1 MQIHNNNINPKSNLT
16 AQSLT
21 PTKNPELADM
31 RKMQDY
37 QKIGVLRRALNNI
50 ANAFR
55 AIGESVTQANS
66 GKPISMS
73 ISVKNLGIASN
84 PAPARSEPLNDAGV
98 ENLKNHVT
106 NLALDKKQALVDSA
120 VKDVANGGHNLLK
133 LLNRNPDLFK
143 TVVDAGG
150 EALLHAMD
158 THSAKIPTKLLSEV
172 LSEVSDH
179 MPKYIRDQ
187 CVTEGDYGA
196 LTADFDK
203 GATKIAGFFEMGVMS
218 LHEAL
223 ESVKTLISS
232 DIDGAM
238 VKTGKDDMGEIF
250 GGIREIV
257 GTHGG
262 AELRDG
268 LAIRKQFEAMSRP
281 GEIAGGVLDGLNS
294 GGSLEDKEF
303 RDSVNQALTAVGISL
318 QFTGEE
324 PNDTSVQKA
333 LKVISKQTGAGSG
346 GDAMI
351 FNRLTMP
358 ELKELKAM
366 ALLPDGQT
374 QIEARL
380 NSYSGA
386 TPEAATAIATACM
399 KTFPLKP
406 DQWVAVEEL
415 HEQLKTSSP
424 QSLESE
430 KVIQQDVKSMFP
442 GGDKGLVKAFEA
454 NPALF
459 GTLKDPMS
467 KPVERCIRAFVSDPK
482 NDISPQRAMSIFK
495 ALNEGNVSNGK
506 PPTLSEIATDYAL
519 KTSESGDSIDFKKL
533 SMTIDSLVRFGLD
546 MDAVGETLLQSSRMG
561 QDNLQPFTE
570 DSAGYLLAAK
580 AILSEH
586 SSPETKRL
594 MAISDSFKYLA
605 TKAGDER
612 EFLEQ
617 FSVNTESE
625 FLVKVKDS
633 RLIDAAKQKGIKM
646 PENVA
651 EVDARRAELKTSV
664 VTTLEISAALKS
676 ITVSSLSTIDGLI
689 SSPQDLTAQLRQ
701 QITLDAYAPA
711 DSALEHLATAKVS
724 DIALAHLAKA
734 CIETT
739 PKRIGTLKAETIGH
753 MDTFRSQYNPE
764 ISTEEMVGFIQRGAE
779 LFQRIQSG
787 TAPEHSSFHDVLSVS
802 WFTTTSAM
810 DNGQKVFEGSF
821 RFADENGKVD
831 AFLKGFQ
838 NNEARFGAGLPKSST
853 EPYQRFSTHYNKTSV
868 SGETLWGSD
877 KQMGIESYET
887 RAMFPGGMNCLLWNQ
902 IQSPG
907 SDKKEIFI
915 KFEEKGLPYPGTKNL
930 DKLFS
935 NPNLSIGQKVGAVF
949 RDLGRCFAHFTNFAH
964 GRGETGKV
972 TDTIWKEHTKTA
984 PTLEKMFKD
993 TMQSIA
999 KNEGLPKEVRAE
1011 AKTHLAG
1018 LKDKTEFLG
1027 SMEAAMQS
1035 IADKIVE
1042 SAEMPESKASEL
1054 KTTILDTV
1062 QAFKL
1067 GFKAFMATG
1076 GHESQGLIRKGNEV
1090 HINPFAKAGASA
1102 SAPASAPI
1110 EKPNVSKV
1118 ALNKLVK
1125 QLDSRLNMF
1134 GGIVNARQKKFS
1146 PAEYTARKLDKLE
1159 NLVTNIQKEVNADR
1173 LTWNKETQ
1181 TLAIEM
1187 VSQKLEQYIGQLD
1200 RMSGSNPE
1208 LKTELMKQASV
1219 LLDKIDKVIVPA
1231 AQFERLTPKGDIS
1244 RIAAPTI
1251 YDGDATAPNS
1261 LEIGNKNYA
1270 IGELIGHGGS
1280 GNVYRC
1286 DGKENGEKGVV
1297 KVMLLTDSIGTLEAL
1312 AEVYT
1317 SQQFAGHSH
1326 IMSPSSVAIT
1336 ELDENDM
1343 RYLAL
1348 VMPEADQ
1355 GDMENVVKKLADKPL
1370 AEQTPVFLKLLTDA
1384 ADGLVEMHRKGFAH
1398 RDIKPGNIFVKT
1410 GLDSEPIGM
1419 LGDLG
1424 LAQDISKFD
1433 SLKMGGTEPYMPTDQ
1448 KVSLSVDS
1456 YAFGM
1461 MAFQLL
1467 SGGSFPFLANKED
1480 AYDGIFAPPAMPD
1493 TAVLRER
1500 IDARIPNASY
1510 AVKSLIK
1517 NSLSAVPADRP
1528 TMREWRDALSGP
1540 SAKGREEIAEMT
1552 AHIQRGN
1559 AEDMKTE
1566 TDVVKLGADFF
1577 RAMPKMEVT
1586 LPGGLRIAGTDAG
1599 GAKAFLTKLF
1609 NQDSKISE
1617 STQAALAAM
1626 PLNDMND
1633 MARIIRLIPKDA
1645 MTYSLIKMTNQSML
1659 AELNGHMA
1667 QDFQGD
1673 VSAFSFERGSDRRIN
1688 LDISDVNKPKVT
1700 VNQTYDYKTNPAS
1713 ETPDFSVSTSLSVQH
1728 DLGTGQVGSSVEFK
1742 SIHTPTANASLKAV
1756 QDHFKALGAIV
1767 G

>member
-1 MQIHNNNINPKSNLT
+1 MAVPILGNHDARPLHAPGAKAVTSVEIPKLRGM
-16 AQSLT
+16 AKVQDSLSIVKRALHSIANT
-21 PTKNPELADM
+21 
-31 RKMQDY
+31 
-37 QKIGVLRRALNNI
+37 LRRIGASENH
-50 ANAFR
+50 AR
-55 AIGESVTQANS
+55 ARDVNPIRPEISDVLTVESPS
-66 GKPISMS
+66 SSKP
-73 ISVKNLGIASN
+73 
-84 PAPARSEPLNDAGV
+84 
-98 ENLKNHVT
+98 
-106 NLALDKKQALVDSA
+106 
-120 VKDVANGGHNLLK
+120 
-133 LLNRNPDLFK
+133 
-143 TVVDAGG
+143 
-150 EALLHAMD
+150 
-158 THSAKIPTKLLSEV
+158 
-172 LSEVSDH
+172 
-179 MPKYIRDQ
+179 
-187 CVTEGDYGA
+187 
-196 LTADFDK
+196 
-203 GATKIAGFFEMGVMS
+203 
-218 LHEAL
+218 
-223 ESVKTLISS
+223 
-232 DIDGAM
+232 
-238 VKTGKDDMGEIF
+238 
-250 GGIREIV
+250 
-257 GTHGG
+257 
-262 AELRDG
+262 
-268 LAIRKQFEAMSRP
+268 
-281 GEIAGGVLDGLNS
+281 
-294 GGSLEDKEF
+294 
-303 RDSVNQALTAVGISL
+303 
-318 QFTGEE
+318 
-324 PNDTSVQKA
+324 
-333 LKVISKQTGAGSG
+333 QT
-346 GDAMI
+346 
-351 FNRLTMP
+351 
-358 ELKELKAM
+358 
-366 ALLPDGQT
+366 
-374 QIEARL
+374 
-380 NSYSGA
+380 
-386 TPEAATAIATACM
+386 
-399 KTFPLKP
+399 
-406 DQWVAVEEL
+406 WVAVEEL

-424 QSLESE
+424 KALESE
-430 KVIQQDVKSMFP
+430 KVIQQGVKSMFP
-442 GGDKGLVKAFEA
+442 GGDKGLVKALEA

-482 NDISPQRAMSIFK
+482 NEISPKRAMSIFK
-495 ALNEGNVSNGK
+495 ALNEGSVSNGK

-533 SMTIDSLVRFGLD
+533 SMTIDSLVHAGLD
-546 MDAVGETLLQSSRMG
+546 MDAVGEIIIQSVRMG
-561 QDNLQPFTE
+561 TDTLQPLTE
-570 DSAGYLLAAK
+570 DPAGYILAAK
-580 AILSEH
+580 AILIEH

-594 MAISDSFKYLA
+594 MAISDSFKELA

-617 FSVNTESE
+617 FSVKTETE
-625 FLVKVKDS
+625 LLVKVKDS

-689 SSPQDLTAQLRQ
+689 SSPQDLTAQLRK

-711 DSALEHLATAKVS
+711 DSSLEHLATAKVR

-853 EPYQRFSTHYNKTSV
+853 EPYQRFSTHYNKTAV

-915 KFEEKGLPYPGTKNL
+915 KFEEKGLPYPGTNNRN
-930 DKLFS
+930 KLFS

-949 RDLGRCFAHFTNFAH
+949 RDLGRCFAHCTNFAH

-1118 ALNKLVK
+1118 AVNKLVK
-1125 QLDSRLNMF
+1125 QLDSRLDIF
-1134 GGIVNARQKKFS
+1134 RRIGNAFQKKFN
-1146 PAEYTARKLDKLE
+1146 PEQYTARKLDKMTR
-1159 NLVTNIQKEVNADR
+1159 LVDTIQTEVNANR
-1173 LTWNKETQ
+1173 LEWSAETQ

-1187 VSQKLEQYIGQLD
+1187 VSQKLQQYIGQLD
-1200 RMSGSNPE
+1200 AMSGSNSE
-1208 LKTELMKQASV
+1208 LKTELMKQAAV
-1219 LLDKIDKVIVPA
+1219 LLDKIDKVVVPES
-1231 AQFERLTPKGDIS
+1231 QFESLTPEGVFTADRMDIGDQ
-1244 RIAAPTI
+1244 
-1251 YDGDATAPNS
+1251 G
-1261 LEIGNKNYA
+1261 YA
-1270 IGELIGHGGS
+1270 IGEEIGNGAFGK
-1280 GNVYRC
+1280 VYRC
-1286 DGKENGEKGVV
+1286 VNEETGEKGVV
-1297 KVMLLTDSIGTLEAL
+1297 KFIMVSDMTVSTIEAL
-1312 AEVYT
+1312 REVYT
-1317 SQQFAGHSH
+1317 NQQFSGHKH
-1326 IMSPSSVAIT
+1326 IIAPSAVAIT
-1336 ELDENDM
+1336 AIDNDDIQK
-1343 RYLAL
+1343 LAI

-1355 GDMENVVKKLADKPL
+1355 GDMENVVERLADKSP
-1370 AEQTPVFLKLLTDA
+1370 AERTPVLLKLLTDS

-1398 RDIKPGNIFVKT
+1398 RDIKPGNIFVNT
-1410 GLDSEPIGM
+1410 GSEGEPVGM

-1424 LAQDISKFD
+1424 TANHKSEFD
-1433 SLKMGGTEPYMPTDQ
+1433 SLGMVGSYPYMPADDT
-1448 KVSLSVDS
+1448 VGLSVDS

-1461 MAFQLL
+1461 MTFQLL
-1467 SGGSFPFLANKED
+1467 SGGSFPFLETPREIGVNT
-1480 AYDGIFAPPAMPD
+1480 PTLPALPE
-1493 TAVLRER
+1493 LRER
-1500 IDARIPNASY
+1500 IDAGLPNASY
-1510 AVKSLIK
+1510 AVKSLIEK
-1517 NSLSAVPADRP
+1517 SLSAVPENRP
-1528 TMREWRDALSGP
+1528 TMLEWRDALSGP
-1540 SAKGREEIAEMT
+1540 SAKGRKEIAEMT
-1552 AHIQRGN
+1552 AHIQSGN
-1559 AEDMKTE
+1559 AEDMNKE
-1566 TDVVKLGADFF
+1566 TNVDQLGADFF
-1577 RAMPKMEVT
+1577 RAMPKMAFT

-1609 NQDSKISE
+1609 NQDSKILE
-1617 STQAALAAM
+1617 STKASLIAM
-1626 PLNDMND
+1626 PLSDMND
-1633 MARIIRLIPKDA
+1633 MASIVALIPKDS
-1645 MTYSLIKMTNQSML
+1645 MTYSIIKMTHQSML

-1667 QDFQGD
+1667 QDFQKD
-1673 VSAFSFERGSDRRIN
+1673 VSAFSFERGAARRIN
-1688 LDISDVNKPKVT
+1688 FDLSDLNKPKVT
-1700 VNQTYDYKTNPAS
+1700 VNQIYDYKTNPES
-1713 ETPDFSVSTSLSVQH
+1713 ETADFSVSTGLGVQY
-1728 DLGTGQVGSSVEFK
+1728 DLLTGQVDSSVEFK
-1742 SIHTPTANASLKAV
+1742 GFHMFTPQESLKQV
-1756 QDHFKALGAIV
+1756 QDHFRSLGAIV
-1767 G
+1767 E

>member
-1 MQIHNNNINPKSNLT
+1 MYSVDIFESTGDFIMTNPIQGNNNLPNLY
-16 AQSLT
+16 T
-21 PTKNPELADM
+21 PASKASSSVTNPEITGMEKAPKTGLV
-31 RKMQDY
+31 KLLQT
-37 QKIGVLRRALNNI
+37 I

-55 AIGESVTQANS
+55 SIGESVTQANS
-66 GKPISMS
+66 GKAISMS

-84 PAPARSEPLNDAGV
+84 PARSEPLNETGV
-98 ENLKNHVT
+98 KNLKDHVT
-106 NLALDKKQALVDSA
+106 SMTPEKRQPLVDSA

-133 LLNRNPDLFK
+133 LLNRNPDIFK
-143 TVVDAGG
+143 IVVESGG
-150 EALLHAMD
+150 NRLIEAMD
-158 THSAKIPTKLLSEV
+158 THSDKIPHKLLSA
-172 LSEVSDH
+172 VSDH

-223 ESVKTLISS
+223 ESIKTLISS

-238 VKTGKDDMGEIF
+238 VKTGKDDIGEIF

-294 GGSLEDKEF
+294 GGSLEDKDF

-318 QFTGEE
+318 KFTEDRALDGGI
-324 PNDTSVQKA
+324 KLA
-333 LKVISKQTGAGSG
+333 LKNISKQTGAGSG

-351 FNRLTMP
+351 FNRLNMP

-380 NSYSGA
+380 NSYSGS
-386 TPEAATAIATACM
+386 TPEAATAIATACI
-399 KTFPLKP
+399 KTFPIKP

-415 HEQLKTSSP
+415 HELLKRDFP
-424 QSLESE
+424 QALASE
-430 KVIQQDVKSMFP
+430 KDIQQRVKSMFP
-442 GGDKGLVKAFEA
+442 GGGGGLVKALEA

-467 KPVERCIRAFVSDPK
+467 KPVERCIRGVVSDPNNRIPPEK
-482 NDISPQRAMSIFK
+482 AMSIFK
-495 ALNEGNVSNGK
+495 ALNEGNISNGK

-519 KTSESGDSIDFKKL
+519 KTSVSGDSIDFKKL
-533 SMTIDSLVRFGLD
+533 SNTTDSLVRLGLD
-546 MDAVGETLLQSSRMG
+546 MDAVGEIIIQSVRMG
-561 QDNLQPFTE
+561 TDNLQPLTE
-570 DSAGYLLAAK
+570 DPAGYILAAK
-580 AILSEH
+580 AILIEH

-594 MAISDSFKYLA
+594 MAISDSFKELA

-612 EFLEQ
+612 EFLEG
-617 FSVNTESE
+617 VIDARILDPATDATAPE
-625 FLVKVKDS
+625 FLDKAQKLNDVA
-633 RLIDAAKQKGIKM
+633 RQKGIEM
-646 PENVA
+646 PKTVTEA
-651 EVDARRAELKTSV
+651 ESRRSELKTSV
-664 VTTLEISAALKS
+664 VTTLEISKALKS

-689 SSPQDLTAQLRQ
+689 SSPEELMAQLRQ
-701 QITLDAYAPA
+701 QLDLNSY
-711 DSALEHLATAKVS
+711 DKVTVT
-724 DIALAHLAKA
+724 DIALKHLTKA

-739 PKRIGTLKAETIGH
+739 PNPIGILKAETIVH
-753 MDTFRSQYNPE
+753 MDT
-764 ISTEEMVGFIQRGAE
+764 
-779 LFQRIQSG
+779 
-787 TAPEHSSFHDVLSVS
+787 
-802 WFTTTSAM
+802 
-810 DNGQKVFEGSF
+810 
-821 RFADENGKVD
+821 
-831 AFLKGFQ
+831 
-838 NNEARFGAGLPKSST
+838 
-853 EPYQRFSTHYNKTSV
+853 
-868 SGETLWGSD
+868 
-877 KQMGIESYET
+877 
-887 RAMFPGGMNCLLWNQ
+887 
-902 IQSPG
+902 
-907 SDKKEIFI
+907 
-915 KFEEKGLPYPGTKNL
+915 
-930 DKLFS
+930 
-935 NPNLSIGQKVGAVF
+935 
-949 RDLGRCFAHFTNFAH
+949 
-964 GRGETGKV
+964 
-972 TDTIWKEHTKTA
+972 
-984 PTLEKMFKD
+984 
-993 TMQSIA
+993 
-999 KNEGLPKEVRAE
+999 
-1011 AKTHLAG
+1011 
-1018 LKDKTEFLG
+1018 
-1027 SMEAAMQS
+1027 
-1035 IADKIVE
+1035 
-1042 SAEMPESKASEL
+1042 
-1054 KTTILDTV
+1054 
-1062 QAFKL
+1062 
-1067 GFKAFMATG
+1067 
-1076 GHESQGLIRKGNEV
+1076 
-1090 HINPFAKAGASA
+1090 
-1102 SAPASAPI
+1102 
-1110 EKPNVSKV
+1110 EKPNVDKAAV
-1118 ALNKLVK
+1118 NKLVK
-1125 QLDSRLNMF
+1125 QLDSRLNIF
-1134 GGIVNARQKKFS
+1134 GGIVNAWQKNFS
-1146 PAEYTARKLDKLE
+1146 PAEYNARKLDKLE

-1200 RMSGSNPE
+1200 RMSGPNSE

-1251 YDGDATAPNS
+1251 HNRDATAPNS

-1270 IGELIGHGGS
+1270 IGKLIGHGGS

-1355 GDMENVVKKLADKPL
+1355 GDMENVVKKLADKPP

-1398 RDIKPGNIFVKT
+1398 RDIKPGNIFIKT

-1448 KVSLSVDS
+1448 TVSLSVDS

-1480 AYDGIFAPPAMPD
+1480 EYDGILTPPAMPD

-1510 AVKSLIK
+1510 AVKSLIE
-1517 NSLSAVPADRP
+1517 NSLSAVPENRP
-1528 TMREWRDALSGP
+1528 TMLAWRDALSGP

-1559 AEDMKTE
+1559 AADMKTE

-1609 NQDSKISE
+1609 NQDSNISE
-1617 STQAALAAM
+1617 STQAALADM

-1673 VSAFSFERGSDRRIN
+1673 VSAYSFESGPARRIN

-1756 QDHFKALGAIV
+1756 QDHFKALGAIEKLAEGPV
-1767 G
+1767 